1 MSEAVWFGIAI
12 LLLLAFLYLRTKPDV
27 AENMDSWIYGCLIT
41 VIAVVGG
48 LIAIYGLVRFV
59 HWAWYN

>member
-27 AENMDSWIYGCLIT
+27 AENMDRWIYGCLIT
-41 VIAVVGG
+41 VIVIFGG
-48 LIAIYGLVRFV
+48 LVAVYGIVRFV